1 MIPWYILAGVNLGW
15 LFVFEACET
24 ENDLLYK
31 NPLILCWH
39 AECEQLFIVHSYSY
53 HMNYF
58 KGGCGIMF
66 FIRTVFLPWSQALH
80 IIKSAADWWHCLVSM
95 AWKQCSG
102 KKCLHVPVAVQ
113 CVCYTML
120 VFHVMMQEAGVW
132 NLVFCG
138 VKDIYQNDF
147 FDWNSWEVQCIK
159 RAVPL
164 GHESIYT
171 WIFKWYKG
179 HTKCWSMD
187 CLCINVNISEGL
199 VWEVCM

>member
-132 NLVFCG
+132 NLMFCG
-138 VKDIYQNDF
+138 VKDIYQNEF
-147 FDWNSWEVQCIK
+147 LTEIAGRFDALNVQY
-159 RAVPL
+159 PWDMNL
-164 GHESIYT
+164 YT
-171 WIFKWYKG
+171 HGSLSGIRGTQSADQWIA
-179 HTKCWSMD
+179 SA
-187 CLCINVNISEGL
+187 
-199 VWEVCM
+199 